1 MGKGTGSFGKRR
13 NKTHTLCIR
22 CGRRSFHLQKSTCSS
37 CGYPAARIRKYNWSV
52 KAIRRKTTAGG
63 NQKVLL
69 WRLPVVTSKELGKI
83 GPALGI
89 GIGCGAGAGI
99 GFFGGAGLGYG
110 FPGLTLGFGVGAGC
124 GVGIGFGY
132 GLGKGIAY
140 DEKKKYSNVGKMF
153 QEAPHFPMDTVGA
166 LFDEL
171 VINTKKLV
179 TSTSKGI
186 EKWR

>member
-1 MGKGTGSFGKRR
+1 MGTKKQGGG
-13 NKTHTLCIR
+13 
-22 CGRRSFHLQKSTCSS
+22 
-37 CGYPAARIRKYNWSV
+37 
-52 KAIRRKTTAGG
+52 GG

>member
-1 MGKGTGSFGKRR
+1 MEEGHLLRWGGEKIPMGTKK
-13 NKTHTLCIR
+13 
-22 CGRRSFHLQKSTCSS
+22 Q
-37 CGYPAARIRKYNWSV
+37 
-52 KAIRRKTTAGG
+52 GG
-63 NQKVLL
+63 GGGDQKVLL
-69 WRLPVVTSKELGKI
+69 WRLPEVTSKELGKI